1 MMMKRL
7 IRLRIRSSI
16 SFLLD
21 RKVLGIILILL
32 VLAAGAMV
40 VSTGLG
46 EMHISPLEVIKVLA
60 GQGSE
65 LNELVI
71 KQFRL
76 PRIITAFL
84 VGVALAVSGAILQGL
99 IRNPLASPDIIG
111 ITGGA
116 SVAAVTFL
124 TLYSDTSNNTL
135 VVSIKWLPV
144 AAFIGAALIAF
155 IVYALAWKNGV
166 SPIRLVLI
174 GIGLSAAMQA
184 ITSLMILLGPL
195 YLASQ
200 ATIWLTGSVYASNWE
215 KVQMFL
221 PWIGLCL
228 ILVMLAIRHL
238 NIQELGDDLAVNAGS
253 KVQKNRLFL
262 LLLST
267 ALAGGAVAVAGGIGF
282 VGLMAPHMARKLV
295 GSSFGGLIPV
305 SALLGGMIVV
315 LADLVARMAFSPLD
329 LPAGIFTA
337 AIGAPY
343 FIYLL
348 FKSRNQ

>member
-1 MMMKRL
+1 MNKFFKV
-7 IRLRIRSSI
+7 RIRNTV
-16 SFLLD
+16 SFLVD
-21 RKVLGIILILL
+21 RKALGVIAVLILL
-32 VLAAGAMV
+32 AFGSMV
-40 VSTGLG
+40 ISTGLG
-46 EMHISPLEVIKVLA
+46 EVHISPVEVVKALF
-60 GQGSE
+60 GQSSD

-76 PRIITAFL
+76 PRILTGFL
-84 VGVALAVSGAILQGL
+84 VGVALAISGAILQGL

-116 SVAAVTFL
+116 SVAAVAFL
-124 TLYSDTSNNTL
+124 VLYSDTSNNSL
-135 VVSIKWLPV
+135 IVSIKWLPV
-144 AAFIGAALIAF
+144 AAFVGAAVIALV
-155 IVYALAWKNGV
+155 VYFLSWKNGV
-166 SPIRLVLI
+166 SPVRLVLI
-174 GIGLSAAMQA
+174 GIGLSAVLQA
-184 ITSLMILLGPL
+184 LTSIMIIMGPL

-215 KVQMFL
+215 KVMMFL
-221 PWIGLCL
+221 PWVVICL
-228 ILVMLAIRHL
+228 LLVALAIRHL
-238 NIQELGDDLAVNAGS
+238 NIQEFGDDLATNAGS
-253 KVQKNRLFL
+253 KVQKNRLLL

-295 GSSFGGLIPV
+295 GSSFGVLIPTA
-305 SALLGGMIVV
+305 ALLGGMLVV
-315 LADLVARMAFSPLD
+315 IADLVARTAFSPYD

-348 FKSRNQ
+348 YKNRNQ